1 MKVKYSF
8 FILFIFYS
16 VSFSAIKQ
24 YSAVDS
30 IAPDKI
36 YRYYAG
42 EVNGYKVWIVDGF
55 NIRTNIFGE
64 FIYGGNSARYPFIP
78 VGEIWIDNAISA
90 NEYITTLEHEI
101 NECNLMYHNN
111 MDYYDAHD
119 SSLSLELKIRQDNY
133 SLSKDHESKLPM
145 VSPLDFDSVKEIS
158 TLNDMIKLENVYINK
173 FISENGFDIWI
184 VDGYNIRKSLYPDFG
199 FSGNY
204 SAYMF
209 IPKNEIWIDG
219 NVSCEEIWYSISLE
233 ENESKLMN
241 SGVMYDAGYEEALKI
256 VTEKRNSDQKY
267 IRSMPYLKYMDPL
280 YRDKV
285 K

>member
-1 MKVKYSF
+1 MKHIY
-8 FILFIFYS
+8 FILLFIFFNS
-16 VSFSAIKQ
+16 QPFSFTSC
-24 YSAVDS
+24 YTGNDS
-30 IAPDKI
+30 IAPEKI

-42 EVNGYKVWIVDGF
+42 EANGYKVWIVDGF

-133 SLSKDHESKLPM
+133 LFSRDHESNLSM

-158 TLNDMIKLENVYINK
+158 SLNDKIKLKNVYINK
-173 FISENGFDIWI
+173 LISDNGFDIWI
-184 VDGYNIRKSLYPDFG
+184 VEGYNIRKSIYPDFG

-219 NVSCEEIWYSISLE
+219 NVSCEEIWYSIDLE
-233 ENESKLMN
+233 ENESILMN
-241 SGVMYDAGYEEALKI
+241 SGVMYDAAYGEGLKKM
-256 VTEKRNSDQKY
+256 TEKRRSDQKY

-280 YRDKV
+280 FRDKV